1 MLGGV
6 DLDVAVPADGFA
18 SVECEFEVSFV
29 GGSGGVLRRSL
40 ADCST
45 FGFEQ
50 VEPVR
55 GFRWSRS
62 DRHFPGW
69 FWAATT
75 GGHVGYESWLE
86 RDRLILLDFDRE
98 ISGICSQ
105 PFWLHWHDGVRWRRH
120 APDYF
125 VRRTDGSAMVVDV
138 RADERVEAGDAAV
151 FAITDHACRSV
162 GWGFA
167 RVGTPGQVLMAN
179 VRWLSRYRHPR
190 CRNPGVAERLLQMS
204 GSPRGLFEMAERAG
218 ERLAVLPTLYHLLWS
233 GELSA
238 ADLQERLLYPDTA
251 VARLEAAGGR

>member
-1 MLGGV
+1 M
-6 DLDVAVPADGFA
+6 DPDVAVPADGFA
-18 SVECEFEVSFV
+18 STECEFEVSFV
-29 GGSGGVLRRSL
+29 GQTGSVLRRSL
-40 ADCST
+40 SDCAT

-55 GFRWSRS
+55 RFRWSRS
-62 DRHFPGW
+62 ERHFPGW
-69 FWAATT
+69 YWSATT

-105 PFWLHWHDGVRWRRH
+105 PFWLHWHDGVRLRRH

-125 VRRTDGSAMVVDV
+125 VRRTDGSGLVVDV
-138 RADERVEAGDAAV
+138 RAGERVEAGDAAV
-151 FAITDHACRSV
+151 FATTAQACRPV
-162 GWGFA
+162 GWSFT

-190 CRNPGVAERLLQMS
+190 CRNPDVVERLLEMP
-204 GSPRGLFEMAERAG
+204 GGPRGLFETAGRAE
-218 ERLAVLPTLYHLLWS
+218 ERLAVLPTLYHLLWN

-238 ADLQERLLYPDTA
+238 MDLQQRLLCSDTA
-251 VARLEAAGGR
+251 VTRPEAAGGP

>member
-1 MLGGV
+1 ME
-6 DLDVAVPADGFA
+6 LDVAVPADGFA
-18 SVECEFEVSFV
+18 LAECEFEVSFV
-29 GGSGGVLRRSL
+29 GGAGGVLHRSL
-40 ADCST
+40 ADCAT

-50 VEPVR
+50 VKSVR

-62 DRHFPGW
+62 ERHFSGW
-69 FWAATT
+69 YWAATT
-75 GGHVGYESWLE
+75 GSHVGYESWLE

-125 VRRTDGSAMVVDV
+125 VRRTDGSTLVVDV

-151 FAITDHACRSV
+151 FAITDCACRSV
-162 GWGFA
+162 GWNFT
-167 RVGTPGQVLMAN
+167 RVGTPGRVLMVN

-190 CRNPGVAERLLQMS
+190 CRNPLVAERLLEMR
-204 GSPRGLFEMAERAG
+204 GGPGGLFKMAEMAG

-233 GELSA
+233 GELLA
-238 ADLQERLLYPDTA
+238 ADIQERLLCPDTA
-251 VARLEAAGGR
+251 VTNPEATGGP